1 MFLLIHVLLSLIAP
15 ATRGGFF
22 LRRAGTLDPIH
33 HVAVVERG
41 ACSG

>member
-15 ATRGGFF
+15 ATRGGLF
-22 LRRAGTLDPIH
+22 LKRAGTLDPIH
-33 HVAVVERG
+33 HAAVVAPA